1 MKKILITL
9 TFIFSL
15 NLNAQKQFEG
25 SWTSETSDYTTTIIA
40 SDYAVLKVFNF
51 SFEDDNYIEEKIIE
65 QNDNEFITKLY
76 NKRNGYEVLVKYYFS
91 NKKLYCRFFGDFDGV
106 VQMYKK

>member
-9 TFIFSL
+9 IFIFSL
-15 NLNAQKQFEG
+15 NSNAQKQFEG
-25 SWTSETSDYTTTIIA
+25 SWTSKTSGYVTTIIA

-51 SFEDDNYIEEKIIE
+51 SFEDDDYIKEEIIE
-65 QNDNEFITKLY
+65 QNNNEFTTKLY
-76 NKRNGYEVLVKYYFS
+76 NKRNGYEVLVKYYFLEE
-91 NKKLYCRFFGDFDGV
+91 KLYCKFFGDFDGV